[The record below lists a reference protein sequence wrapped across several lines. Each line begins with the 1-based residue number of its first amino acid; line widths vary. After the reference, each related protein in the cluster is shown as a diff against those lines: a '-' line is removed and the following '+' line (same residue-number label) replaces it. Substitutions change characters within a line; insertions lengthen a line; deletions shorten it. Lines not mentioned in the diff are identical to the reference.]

1 MSASSTRLDW
11 DDLRLVLAV
20 AEIGTISG
28 AAEALRISHPTLSR
42 RLKRMEERLGTR
54 LFERTPS
61 LCRPTEAGSEVRDLA
76 ERMRAEI
83 AVLETRV
90 AGRDLRPEGVVRLTA
105 PDAVSDYLL
114 PDMLAEICRA
124 KPEIRLDLIV
134 SNRILSLAEREA
146 DIALRVTDTPDP
158 ALKGR
163 RVGSVAMAV
172 FAERSLGL
180 RFADRP
186 DERPWVG
193 YDGALACAG
202 PGAWITDHV
211 ADTAIR
217 FRANTLL
224 GAAKAVRSGIGFG
237 VLPCFVGAALP
248 ELVRVGPPLAGLD
261 TDLWLVVHADLA
273 KVPRIKAASD
283 ALAAALRA
291 AAPRLTGT
299 QGSEA

>member
-1 MSASSTRLDW
+1 MPPISTRLDW
-11 DDLRLVLAV
+11 DDLRLVLVV

-28 AAEALRISHPTLSR
+28 AAEVLRISHPTLSR

-61 LCRPTEAGSEVRDLA
+61 LCRATEAGHEVQELA
-76 ERMRAEI
+76 IRMRTEI
-83 AVLETRV
+83 AALENRV

-105 PDAVSDYLL
+105 PDAVSEYLL
-114 PDMLAEICRA
+114 PDMLADICRR
-124 KPEIRLDLIV
+124 KPGISLDLIV

-172 FAERSLGL
+172 YAERALALLPGVH
-180 RFADRP
+180 P
-186 DERPWVG
+186 DARPWVG

-202 PGAWITDHV
+202 PGGWIATNV

-224 GAAKAVRSGIGFG
+224 GAAKAVRSGIGYG
-237 VLPCFVGAALP
+237 VLPCFVGGALP
-248 ELVRVGPPLAGLD
+248 ELVRVGPPIAGLD

-273 KVPRIKAASD
+273 KVPRVRAASD
-283 ALAAALRA
+283 ALAASLRA
-291 AAPRLTGT
+291 TAPLLLGE
-299 QGSEA
+299 QGPTA

>member
-61 LCRPTEAGSEVRDLA
+61 LCRPTEAGGEVRDLA

-105 PDAVSDYLL
+105 PDAVSEYLL

-146 DIALRVTDTPDP
+146 DVALRVTDTPDP
-158 ALKGR
+158 ALMGR

-172 FAERSLGL
+172 FAERSL
-180 RFADRP
+180 ADRP
-186 DERPWVG
+186 GERPWVG

-202 PGAWITDHV
+202 PGAWIAAHV
-211 ADTAIR
+211 DDAAIR

-248 ELVRVGPPLAGLD
+248 ELVRVGPPLAGLE

-283 ALAAALRA
+283 ALALSLRA
-291 AAPRLTGT
+291 AAPRLLGT
-299 QGSEA
+299 QRAGA

>member
-1 MSASSTRLDW
+1 MPPSSTRLDW

-61 LCRPTEAGSEVRDLA
+61 LCRPTEAGLEIRDLA
-76 ERMRAEI
+76 ERMRTEI
-83 AVLETRV
+83 AALENRV
-90 AGRDLRPEGVVRLTA
+90 AGRDLRAEGTVRLTA
-105 PDAVSDYLL
+105 PDAVAEYLL
-114 PDMLAEICRA
+114 PDMLADICRDR
-124 KPEIRLDLIV
+124 PEIRLDLIV

-163 RVGSVAMAV
+163 RVGAVAMAV
-172 FAERSLGL
+172 FAERSLAA

-202 PGAWITDHV
+202 PGAWVAANV

-237 VLPCFVGAALP
+237 VLPCFVGSGLA
-248 ELVRVGPPLAGLD
+248 ELVRVGSPLTGLD

-273 KVPRIKAASD
+273 KVPRVRAASD

-291 AAPRLTGT
+291 AAPRLLGM
-299 QGSEA
+299 QDPEA

>member
-1 MSASSTRLDW
+1 MPPSSTRLDW

-61 LCRPTEAGSEVRDLA
+61 LCRPTEAGLEIRDLA
-76 ERMRAEI
+76 ERMRGEI
-83 AVLETRV
+83 AALENRV
-90 AGRDLRPEGVVRLTA
+90 AGRDRRAEGTVRLTA
-105 PDAVSDYLL
+105 PDAVAEYLL
-114 PDMLAEICRA
+114 PDMLAGICRDR
-124 KPEIRLDLIV
+124 PEIRLDLIV

-146 DIALRVTDTPDP
+146 DIALRVTDLPDP

-172 FAERSLGL
+172 FAERSLAA

-202 PGAWITDHV
+202 PGAWIAANV
-211 ADTAIR
+211 AETAIR

-237 VLPCFVGAALP
+237 VLPCFVGVGLP

-273 KVPRIKAASD
+273 RVPRVKAASD
-283 ALAAALRA
+283 ALAVALRA
-291 AAPRLTGT
+291 AAPRLRGT
-299 QGSEA
+299 QDPEA